1 MEKHVLLERR
11 KIRKPQTEF
20 QNVCLKTFCA
30 VRTTLQLEEFN
41 VEGLT
46 RTQFVVLRGFHY
58 ESWSSLPLLRSMYMK
73 HRMITRI
80 ISKYCLFLFCF
91 GVFLSFGSRAKG
103 KGGNS
108 GHLTKRCTAEAM
120 THYVEFTADWDGVET
135 VTAETGTTIKGRCW
149 DGYFW
154 YPPACRDPWS
164 PHRSQSSTTYPT
176 CQHTACRYHTC

>member
-1 MEKHVLLERR
+1 MSASKLSV
-11 KIRKPQTEF
+11 
-20 QNVCLKTFCA
+20 
-30 VRTTLQLEEFN
+30 QLGLRYNWKN

-46 RTQFVVLRGFHY
+46 RRQFAVRRGFHY
-58 ESWSSLPLLRSMYMK
+58 ESWFSFPPSQVYV
-73 HRMITRI
+73 
-80 ISKYCLFLFCF
+80 YEVQDDYAYYFQALFVFFCF